1 MWPRGQKVPL
11 IISVHPAKFGGPR
24 RCEREEIPFFVRH
37 LTSRDF
43 VVRESCEFMG
53 KFPSSLMTTPQSLV
67 VINLLEEE
75 IIKLAIFHV
84 TSRDQVVRESCD
96 IMGEFSSS

>member
-1 MWPRGQKVPL
+1 M
-11 IISVHPAKFGGPR
+11 
-24 RCEREEIPFFVRH
+24 
-37 LTSRDF
+37 
-43 VVRESCEFMG
+43 VRESCEFMG

-84 TSRDQVVRESCD
+84 ASRYQVVRGSCD
-96 IMGEFSSS
+96 IMGESFSS